1 MKKRRVLIV
10 PDSFKGSLSAKE
22 VVDTIAAEFP
32 EDKFDVTAFP
42 VSDGGDGAL
51 DVLKNSLR
59 LNEKRITV
67 HNAYGITKDTEYLY
81 DSSGVAYITVSES
94 SGIQGFDNAVLN
106 PLIASTYGTGEVI
119 DHALESD
126 ISTINLFLGGSATV
140 DGGTGMLA
148 ALGSSFFNG
157 VMKIDSC
164 KTNPLVNYNKVKI
177 DKAIGR
183 LKNININLITDVDN
197 PATGEYGAAR
207 VYGPQKGAGKEDIKT
222 IESKMVLWVKLLE
235 EISVKNLNHIP
246 GMGAA
251 GGIGLP
257 LMAFSN
263 TNIYKGA
270 SWFISKL
277 NIVELVARADVVI
290 TGEGSID
297 NQTLMGKI
305 PGEIAK
311 LAGNKN
317 KIVIGVCGKS
327 SGNITGFDMLY
338 SLKDIFD
345 VSEKYAITNAKKLL
359 ANMAGSIASNI

>member
-1 MKKRRVLIV
+1 MKKKRVLIV

-22 VVDTIAAEFP
+22 VADTIAAEFP
-32 EDKFDVTAFP
+32 YDKFDVTAIP
-42 VSDGGDGAL
+42 VSDGGDGVL
-51 DVLKNSLR
+51 DVLKNSFR
-59 LNEKRITV
+59 LNEKRITA

-81 DSSGVAYITVSES
+81 DNSGVAYIAVSGP

-119 DHALESD
+119 DHALESG
-126 ISTINLFLGGSATV
+126 ISTINLFLGGSATI

-148 ALGSSFFNG
+148 ALGSIFFDG

-164 KTNPLVNYNKVKI
+164 KTNPLISYSKVKI
-177 DKAIGR
+177 DKAINR

-207 VYGPQKGAGKEDIKT
+207 VYGPQKGAGNEDIKT
-222 IESKMVLWVKLLE
+222 IESKMVLWVNLLE
-235 EISVKNLNHIP
+235 EISVKSLNHIP

-270 SWFISKL
+270 NWFISKL

-297 NQTLMGKI
+297 KQTLMGKI
-305 PGEIAK
+305 PGEITR
-311 LAGNKN
+311 LSGDKN
-317 KIVIGVCGKS
+317 KKVIGVCGKS
-327 SGNITGFDMLY
+327 SGNIAGFDMIY
-338 SLKDIFD
+338 SIMDELD
-345 VSEKYAITNAKKLL
+345 VSEKYAITNAKELL
-359 ANMAGSIASNI
+359 TNMAGSIASNI